1 MENYHSFPLILFHLQ
16 ENQNCKK
23 NHTSR
28 AGSNLKT
35 ASFPLPSSF
44 STNPNPVAAG
54 RQLRIFL
61 SYQLFFFSSLFSS
74 RGLPIRAPC
83 ASPLVVAV
91 TIEDHHLSPA
101 PNPPPPP
108 PTTTT
113 TTRSP
118 RRAVLPHAEIWFFLL
133 LVLAPPRILVP
144 ADTTGAVAVLLGLL
158 DRLVWERLGALLS
171 LGYASLCFSVLGLFG
186 SRGL

>member
-16 ENQNCKK
+16 EDQNCKK

-108 PTTTT
+108 HHHHHHHHAVAAP
-113 TTRSP
+113 SCPPP
-118 RRAVLPHAEIWFFLL
+118 RRDLILPSSCSCAT
-133 LVLAPPRILVP
+133 
-144 ADTTGAVAVLLGLL
+144 ADSCT
-158 DRLVWERLGALLS
+158 S
-171 LGYASLCFSVLGLFG
+171 
-186 SRGL
+186 